1 MIRRIAGA
9 LALVVGLAMAA
20 PALAGPPDCLWNDMF
35 DAPNV
40 AAAKVAGPDARTY
53 FIKNGAESNGACPSS
68 GEACREKSFLVR
80 GDAIFVEMGEGP
92 FVCATFKSPKGIE
105 TRGLLMLS
113 SLDVSPATTPDRNAF
128 VGVWRRDREA
138 AIELKPKGPNG
149 LQVIG
154 SATWGAFDPGRV
166 KRGAVNIGSIE
177 AISTPRG
184 NVVAVGEKYDGV
196 KPPSETRDSYDCRAR
211 LRLFGPYLVVDDNS
225 NCGGNNVRFNGI
237 YIRQTSGK

>member
-1 MIRRIAGA
+1 
-9 LALVVGLAMAA
+9 
-20 PALAGPPDCLWNDMF
+20 MF
-35 DAPNV
+35 DAQNV
-40 AAAKVAGPDARTY
+40 ASAKVAGSNARTY
-53 FIKNGAESNGACPSS
+53 FIKNRAQTNGACPSS
-68 GEACREKSFLVR
+68 EEACREKSFLVR
-80 GDAIFVEMGEGP
+80 GDPVFIEMGEGP

-113 SLDVSPATTPDRNAF
+113 SLDVSPAAAPERDAF

-149 LQVIG
+149 LQIIA
-154 SATWGAFDPGRV
+154 SATWGSFDPERV
-166 KRGAVNIGSIE
+166 KRGGVNIGSIE

-184 NVVAVGEKYDGV
+184 NVVAVGEKYDGI
-196 KPPSETRDSYDCRAR
+196 KPPGEMRGGFDCRAR
-211 LRLFGPYLVVDDNS
+211 LRLFGPYLVVDDNT